1 MIRKPHKKEDFDS
14 YSIVVKNNNIDGA
27 LRILKKR
34 IQKDGLLFDLK
45 KREYY
50 VKPSEKRRMKKAAAI
65 LRQKKTQKKRF
76 ISKGRKK

>member
-34 IQKDGLLFDLK
+34 IQKDGLLFELK

-50 VKPSEKRRMKKAAAI
+50 MKPSEKRRMKQAAAI
-65 LRQKKTQKKRF
+65 VRQKKTQKKRV
-76 ISKGRKK
+76 ITKGNKK